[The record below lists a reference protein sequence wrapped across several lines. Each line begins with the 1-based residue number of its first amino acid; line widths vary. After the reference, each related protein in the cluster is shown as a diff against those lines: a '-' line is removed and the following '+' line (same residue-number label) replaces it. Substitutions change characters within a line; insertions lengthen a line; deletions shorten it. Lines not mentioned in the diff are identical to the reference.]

1 MKGPKNLEDLSTEEV
16 YEIGILVGSLDALE
30 GMRILVHSLIRDGA
44 DELQIVEAMVEFLS
58 RALSEAKEDAKTM
71 LAQPDG
77 TEEQDSANTVTGM
90 YTWDAPAGSN
100 RDN

>member
-1 MKGPKNLEDLSTEEV
+1 MQGPKNLEDLSTEEV

-44 DELQIVEAMVEFLS
+44 DELQIVEAMVEFLT
-58 RALSEAKEDAKTM
+58 RALSEAKGDAKTM
-71 LAQPDG
+71 LAQLDGAKEPDN
-77 TEEQDSANTVTGM
+77 TSTSAGM

-100 RDN
+100 KDN